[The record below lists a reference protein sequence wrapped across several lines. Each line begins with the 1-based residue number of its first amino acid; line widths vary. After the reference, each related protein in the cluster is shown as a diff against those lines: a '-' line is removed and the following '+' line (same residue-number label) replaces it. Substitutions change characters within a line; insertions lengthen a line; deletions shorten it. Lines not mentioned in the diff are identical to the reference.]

1 MKRIVLFSTLIITAL
16 ACNSS
21 AKTEQQEEKERDS
34 TDKVQVD
41 KDQRYV
47 DSIMKAEEEKE
58 AAAKDSS
65 AQAH

>member
-1 MKRIVLFSTLIITAL
+1 MKRIILFSTLILTAI
-16 ACNSS
+16 ACKSGS
-21 AKTEQQEEKERDS
+21 KTEQQEEKERDS

-47 DSIMKAEEEKE
+47 DSIMKAEEENE

-65 AQAH
+65 AHTH

>member
-1 MKRIVLFSTLIITAL
+1 MKRIILFSALIITAL

-21 AKTEQQEEKERDS
+21 SKTEEQEEKERDS

-58 AAAKDSS
+58 AAAKDSAAS
-65 AQAH
+65 TH